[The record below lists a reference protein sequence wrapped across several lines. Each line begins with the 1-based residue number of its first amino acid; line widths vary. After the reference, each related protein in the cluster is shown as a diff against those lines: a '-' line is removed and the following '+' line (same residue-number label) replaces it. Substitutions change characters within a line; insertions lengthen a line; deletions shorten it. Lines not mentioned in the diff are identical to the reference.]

1 MADKRDY
8 YEVLG
13 VDKSASEDELKKAYR
28 KKAKQYHPDLNP
40 GDAEAE
46 RHFKEVNESYEV
58 SSDPEK
64 KSRYDRFGHAGVD
77 PSFGGAGAGGFGGGF
92 SGAGFDDL
100 GDIFSSI
107 FGGCSGFG
115 GFGSWAD
122 ILDSIRRGEG
132 VAGAGGFN
140 VDDIFGGGG
149 FGGSGFG
156 GQYQPQPQKGR
167 DMNVTLNVS
176 FDEAFNGCTKKVS
189 VRNPQGGVETL
200 DVKVPA
206 GAVDGGRVRFRGK
219 GAAGA
224 NGGPAGDL
232 LVTTKISE
240 HPLYSRH
247 GADVLMT
254 VPITVSDAAL
264 GAKIVIPAP
273 DGTKIRVSV
282 PAGSQDGTE
291 LKISGKGAPNVKG
304 SGSGAL
310 RITFHVEIPKHMTE
324 QQEQAMIDFQ
334 AACEHAGQN
343 VREHLGV

>member
-1 MADKRDY
+1 MAATPDY
-8 YEVLG
+8 YKTLG
-13 VDKSASEDELKKAYR
+13 VSRSATDEEIKKAYR
-28 KKAKQYHPDLNP
+28 KLARTNHPDAG
-40 GDAEAE
+40 GDEE
-46 RHFKEVNESYEV
+46 KFKEINEAYEV
-58 SSDPEK
+58 LSDK
-64 KSRYDRFGHAGVD
+64 KKRKLYDQYGTADEQRIPYGW
-77 PSFGGAGAGGFGGGF
+77 GGGAAGAGT
-92 SGAGFDDL
+92 
-100 GDIFSSI
+100 
-107 FGGCSGFG
+107 SGFG

-254 VPITVSDAAL
+254 VPITVSEAAL

>member
-1 MADKRDY
+1 MGSEMCIRD
-8 YEVLG
+8 
-13 VDKSASEDELKKAYR
+13 R
-28 KKAKQYHPDLNP
+28 
-40 GDAEAE
+40 
-46 RHFKEVNESYEV
+46 
-58 SSDPEK
+58 
-64 KSRYDRFGHAGVD
+64 
-77 PSFGGAGAGGFGGGF
+77 
-92 SGAGFDDL
+92 
-100 GDIFSSI
+100 
-107 FGGCSGFG
+107 
-115 GFGSWAD
+115 
-122 ILDSIRRGEG
+122 DSIRRGEG

-176 FDEAFNGCTKKVS
+176 FDEAFNGCVKKVS

-254 VPITVSDAAL
+254 VPITVSEAAL

>member
-1 MADKRDY
+1 
-8 YEVLG
+8 
-13 VDKSASEDELKKAYR
+13 
-28 KKAKQYHPDLNP
+28 
-40 GDAEAE
+40 
-46 RHFKEVNESYEV
+46 
-58 SSDPEK
+58 
-64 KSRYDRFGHAGVD
+64 
-77 PSFGGAGAGGFGGGF
+77 
-92 SGAGFDDL
+92 
-100 GDIFSSI
+100 
-107 FGGCSGFG
+107 
-115 GFGSWAD
+115 
-122 ILDSIRRGEG
+122 
-132 VAGAGGFN
+132 
-140 VDDIFGGGG
+140 
-149 FGGSGFG
+149 
-156 GQYQPQPQKGR
+156 
-167 DMNVTLNVS
+167 MNVTLNVS
-176 FDEAFNGCTKKVS
+176 FDEAFNGCVKKVS
-189 VRNPQGGVETL
+189 VRNPRGGVETL

-254 VPITVSDAAL
+254 VPITVSEAAL

-304 SGSGAL
+304 SGNGAL